1 MTVKYEVL
9 ARWSRLWV
17 LVNYALFLLIITMGT
32 LMWPSCDRNPNIV
45 VWGIQ
50 IVILLCFLPGI
61 LKQNTST
68 HALLAFILLG
78 FFILSVNTVF
88 ACYSLITLSEVIV
101 IAVLFVSSMLYIRWQ
116 SRAWNEKEVNKHSG

>member
-32 LMWPSCDRNPNIV
+32 LIWPSCDRNPNIV

-61 LKQNTST
+61 LKQNTRT

-78 FFILSVNTVF
+78 FFIS
-88 ACYSLITLSEVIV
+88 SLYFSFRL
-101 IAVLFVSSMLYIRWQ
+101 L
-116 SRAWNEKEVNKHSG
+116 K

>member
-32 LMWPSCDRNPNIV
+32 LIWPSCDRNPNIV

-50 IVILLCFLPGI
+50 IVILLC
-61 LKQNTST
+61 
-68 HALLAFILLG
+68 LG

-88 ACYSLITLSEVIV
+88 ACYSLVTLSEVIV